1 MKPRKASE
9 LRQLTTEELRHL
21 LQEMEQTLQK
31 MRFQHALKQLENTA
45 ALHTLR
51 KDIARVKTILAE
63 RGVRL

>member
-21 LQEMEQTLQK
+21 LREMEQTLQT

-63 RGVRL
+63 RGVPV

>member
-21 LQEMEQTLQK
+21 LQEMEQALQK